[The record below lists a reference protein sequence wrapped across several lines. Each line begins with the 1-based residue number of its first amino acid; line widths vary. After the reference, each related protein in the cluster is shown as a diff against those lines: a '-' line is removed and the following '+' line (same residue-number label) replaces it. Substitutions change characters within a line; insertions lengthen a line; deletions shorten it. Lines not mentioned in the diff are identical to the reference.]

1 MTSMTLL
8 AATFEPA
15 LEPDPKFRCSLMQ
28 LDSSTCRYPIGDPTE
43 PDFQFCGAPPKSLQ
57 AVLRASRG
65 DCLPAHAAHPLTA
78 PAAVHHERAEGSIS
92 PVSGSMA
99 RVTSTIS
106 FIRANP
112 LGRASQRHILA

>member
-43 PDFQFCGAPPKSLQ
+43 PDFPFCGAPPKSLQ

-78 PAAVHHERAEGSIS
+78 PAAVHHER
-92 PVSGSMA
+92 
-99 RVTSTIS
+99 
-106 FIRANP
+106 
-112 LGRASQRHILA
+112 GRGVYLAGLRIDGAGDEH